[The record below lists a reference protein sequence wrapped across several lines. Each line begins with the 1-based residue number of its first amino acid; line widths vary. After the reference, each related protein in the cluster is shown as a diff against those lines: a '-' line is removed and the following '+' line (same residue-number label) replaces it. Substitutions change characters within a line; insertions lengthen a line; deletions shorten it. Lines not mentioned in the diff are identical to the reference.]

1 MKGVLEQRSALAT
14 TEQAR
19 QKQRL
24 AQLQREQD
32 KILRLHYDDIIPV
45 EKVREKQQR
54 IARESEDAIRIIDAA
69 SVEASLVMDNLDAI
83 LSDLSE
89 PQRVYIAADPRTRR
103 HMNQAFFEAI
113 RIDVAGQAEPQITET
128 YATVLTEGLV
138 NELEREL
145 KNPDQCSIDRGSKAV

>member
-45 EKVREKQQR
+45 EKVREEQQR